1 MEKLTAVI
9 VDDEQHCRDSLQA
22 LLARRH
28 PEVELLGM
36 AVNVPEGIALLGR
49 MAPKILF
56 LDIEMGNLTG
66 FDLLQAM
73 GPDRPHVIFTTAH
86 EGYAVKAIRF
96 SALDYLLKPVDPEEL
111 TNAIGKAKQLLRQP
125 KGPDRFMSL
134 LMNLTSLEGPGVEIA
149 LPTPD
154 GTVQLPQQEIICCE
168 AKDGGTLVHTSSK
181 GHIQVERELKAFEGM
196 LDPDTFLRVHPDFL
210 VNIHQLDRRS
220 LGADKP
226 VTMSDG
232 TVIEVGATRM
242 RTLLERVEKW

>member
-9 VDDEQHCRDSLQA
+9 VDDEQHCRDGLQA

-36 AVNVPEGIALLGR
+36 ATNVPEGVALLGKA
-49 MAPKILF
+49 APKLLF

-125 KGPDRFMSL
+125 KSPDRFMAL
-134 LMNLTSLEGPGVEIA
+134 LMNLTSLEGPGAQIA
-149 LPTPD
+149 LPTVN
-154 GTVQLPQQEIICCE
+154 GTVQLPQQDIICCE
-168 AKDGGTLVHTSSK
+168 AKDGGTLVHTGSK
-181 GHIQVERELKAFEGM
+181 GGLQVERELKTFEGM
-196 LDPDTFLRVHPDFL
+196 LDNDSFLRVHPDFL
-210 VNIHQLDRRS
+210 VNIRQVDKQFLN
-220 LGADKP
+220 AEKP
-226 VTMSDG
+226 VKMSDG
-232 TVIEVGATRM
+232 TMIDVGPTRM
-242 RTLLERVEKW
+242 RTLMERMGKS

>member
-1 MEKLTAVI
+1 M
-9 VDDEQHCRDSLQA
+9 
-22 LLARRH
+22 
-28 PEVELLGM
+28 
-36 AVNVPEGIALLGR
+36 
-49 MAPKILF
+49 
-56 LDIEMGNLTG
+56 
-66 FDLLQAM
+66 
-73 GPDRPHVIFTTAH
+73 
-86 EGYAVKAIRF
+86 
-96 SALDYLLKPVDPEEL
+96 
-111 TNAIGKAKQLLRQP
+111 
-125 KGPDRFMSL
+125 
-134 LMNLTSLEGPGVEIA
+134 
-149 LPTPD
+149 
-154 GTVQLPQQEIICCE
+154 ICCE